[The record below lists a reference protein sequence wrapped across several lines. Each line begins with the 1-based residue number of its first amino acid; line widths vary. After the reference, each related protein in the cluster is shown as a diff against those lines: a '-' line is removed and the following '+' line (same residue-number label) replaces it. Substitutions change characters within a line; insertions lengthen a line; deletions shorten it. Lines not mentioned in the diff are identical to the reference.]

1 MIFGRKGGGG
11 AVSSRGKGMCPWPGE
26 SVLGGNFA
34 GKFERA
40 DGKLREFRQ
49 KTCVCVWGGGGW
61 GGEGVS
67 SQLHH

>member
-1 MIFGRKGGGG
+1 
-11 AVSSRGKGMCPWPGE
+11 MCPWPGE

-34 GKFERA
+34 SKFERA

-49 KTCVCVWGGGGW
+49 KTCVWGGGV
-61 GGEGVS
+61 GEGVS